1 MNVIIMNNGMAALF
15 IHEIKRGRT
24 RQHMLSFLL
33 SIMYIK
39 KIWGKTVGPFYSE
52 PIIKLIKLGFSSTP
66 LISYPPLSLSLSL
79 PCSNRIMNQGKV
91 LFRNRPLLFGK
102 LHGRHYTKPT
112 VLKRVV
118 RGTGI
123 VTLATT
129 LTLGVGGTI
138 MYNTNDQFRHVM
150 NALDRCRLAGVAGTM
165 VALDYQKTL
174 TKQYNTEQEYD
185 EAKKKCHLRCANRV
199 LDAIQRLG
207 GVYVKLGQHI
217 SVMQYLLPPEWC
229 VTMSVLQDRCDPTEP
244 EAIRALFE
252 SDYVGVDELFDEFD
266 WTPLGVA
273 SLAQVHK
280 ARLKGSDQWVAV
292 KLQHPNLDEYCQ
304 LDMDTVSFIL
314 EIVKRVFPD
323 FGFQWFA
330 DEIRE
335 SIPKELDFVHETMN
349 SRRVYSNFEKEIRN
363 HKTSLVIPEV
373 IWAKRRIMCMECKY
387 QLGERWCMFIY
398 RTSSYSR
405 HSC

>member
-1 MNVIIMNNGMAALF
+1 
-15 IHEIKRGRT
+15 
-24 RQHMLSFLL
+24 
-33 SIMYIK
+33 
-39 KIWGKTVGPFYSE
+39 
-52 PIIKLIKLGFSSTP
+52 
-66 LISYPPLSLSLSL
+66 
-79 PCSNRIMNQGKV
+79 MNQGKV
-91 LFRNRPLLFGK
+91 LFRKRPLLFGK
-102 LHGRHYTKPT
+102 LHARHYTKPT
-112 VLKRVV
+112 VLRRVV

-174 TKQYNTEQEYD
+174 TKQYSSEQEYD
-185 EAKKKCHLRCANRV
+185 EAKRKCHLRCAHRV

-229 VTMSVLQDRCDPTEP
+229 VTMSILQDRCDPTEP

-252 SDYVGVDELFDEFD
+252 SDYVGVEELFDEFD
-266 WTPLGVA
+266 WTPMGVA

-330 DEIRE
+330 EEIRE
-335 SIPKELDFVHETMN
+335 SIPKELDFVQETMN

-387 QLGERWCMFIY
+387 QLGGRLCMFIY

-405 HSC
+405 YSC